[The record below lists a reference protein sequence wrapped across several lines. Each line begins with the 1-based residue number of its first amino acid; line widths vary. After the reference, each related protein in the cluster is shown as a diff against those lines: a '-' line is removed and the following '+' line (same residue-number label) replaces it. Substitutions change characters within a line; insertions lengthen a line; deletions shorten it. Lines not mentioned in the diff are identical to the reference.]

1 MSYQHQLQRN
11 RFELKYL
18 VDEQC
23 ARALRD
29 YGRSYL
35 VPDEHADPANN
46 YSYPIHSLYLDGPG
60 YALYYGTVHGLK
72 NRFKLRIRYY
82 DDNPAHPVFFEIKRR
97 VNDVILKKRAAVK
110 RSSVMRLLAGHWP
123 EAADLHKP
131 DDSRAFEAL
140 RHFLDL
146 RNRVQADGRV
156 IVSYKRE
163 AWVTP
168 YDDSVRM
175 TFDRDLLSTRYDA
188 GNLVCGDFDHAIRPD
203 LGAVVL
209 ELKFTDRFPTWM
221 RDMVRVFNL
230 QRCSVPKYVH
240 CLQALRPR
248 EYRTNVPQES
258 ATL

>member
-1 MSYQHQLQRN
+1 MSFQHQLQRN

-18 VDEQC
+18 VDEQG

-35 VPDEHADPANN
+35 VPDEHADPDAG
-46 YSYPIHSLYLDGPG
+46 YAYPIHSLYLDGPG
-60 YALYYGTVHGLK
+60 YALYYGTVHGHK

-82 DDNPAHPVFFEIKRR
+82 DGNPDQPVFFEIKRR

-110 RSSVMRLLAGHWP
+110 RTSMMRLLAGHWP
-123 EAADLHKP
+123 EGADLHKP

-156 IVSYKRE
+156 IVSYRRE

-175 TFDRDLLSTRYDA
+175 TFDRDLVSTRYE
-188 GNLVCGDFDHAIRPD
+188 GSLVCGDFEHAIRPE
-203 LGAVVL
+203 LAGVIL

-248 EYRTNVPQES
+248 EFRTNVPQVG